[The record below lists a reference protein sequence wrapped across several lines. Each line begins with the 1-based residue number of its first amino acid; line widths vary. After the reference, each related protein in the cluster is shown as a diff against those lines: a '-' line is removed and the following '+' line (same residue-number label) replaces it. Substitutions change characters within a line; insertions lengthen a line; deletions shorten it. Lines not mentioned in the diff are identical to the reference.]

1 MDENLLV
8 KERSPQGCKITKTD
22 LFLSYMH
29 ISVRISAGMFTV
41 RIGRRKWSEK
51 HAETL
56 II

>member
-22 LFLSYMH
+22 LFVSYMH

-41 RIGRRKWSEK
+41 MIGRRK
-51 HAETL
+51 
-56 II
+56 

>member
-22 LFLSYMH
+22 LFVSYMH